1 MNQLY
6 AFIQQIKSQPETIE
20 FQDVIRLIDAA
31 YHYTPV
37 QFSNGP
43 EQDCVISIAG
53 ENEGS
58 CKIFAFARL
67 HQLDESQTLNCFG
80 KYYRDEVLAHPEGT
94 DHANIRSFM
103 QHGWEHITFDGAAL
117 AFKG

>member
-1 MNQLY
+1 MHNLD
-6 AFIQQIKSQPETIE
+6 AFIEQIKSQPESIE
-20 FQDVIRLIDAA
+20 FQAVIDLINAA
-31 YHYTPV
+31 YDYTPTR
-37 QFSNGP
+37 FRNGP
-43 EQDCVISIAG
+43 AGQSVISDAG

-103 QHGWEHITFDGAAL
+103 QHGWEHIAFDGSAL